1 MDGNQSGMT
10 EHARYQ
16 KWFYLLQLRTC
27 TVLIVVFSCGV
38 CFGLFKWPPIEALRT
53 LVRSVSHKC
62 TTKEELLRN
71 AFRDPVNEKEL
82 YYPAITSLS
91 GIREANERL
100 FICRDGFEIAYEN
113 IQLLGA
119 NQLQRANG
127 LQPVVRVRFSYLERE
142 YEAFA
147 YGNLPKSDSGIRAS
161 LVIPG
166 SGLNQSLG
174 IATDNPKN
182 YHHGILDAL
191 TAGGAIFTLIK
202 PNEDFLAWHDGKGK
216 KLRGQGIWSW
226 QLNRGGSYAVTYVV
240 HSLAIMKWMKSCFS
254 ETIVAG
260 LSQGGAATLSN
271 ALQSQPTHAIVASGS
286 SILFNELDLSS
297 SDQLMGFPDFAK
309 VSNPSSLLAALQASP
324 TSFLFSWGREETDYY
339 KIEAEQLI
347 TAKLIEP
354 LANVEVAIHD
364 GGHVFPVEPIRQWLS
379 KFGAN
384 R

>member
-1 MDGNQSGMT
+1 MT

-16 KWFYLLQLRTC
+16 KRFYRMQLC
-27 TVLIVVFSCGV
+27 AFTVLIVVFSYGV
-38 CFGLFKWPPIEALRT
+38 GVGHYKWPPFGALQT
-53 LVRSVSHKC
+53 LARSVPHKC
-62 TTKEELLRN
+62 TSKEEMLRN

-82 YYPAITSLS
+82 YFPAIDSLS

-100 FICRDGFEIAYEN
+100 FIRRDGFETAYEN

-119 NQLQRANG
+119 DQLQRANG
-127 LQPVVRVRFSYLERE
+127 LQPVVRIRFSFLERE

-147 YGNLPKSDSGIRAS
+147 YGELPDSNSSTRAS

-174 IATDNPKN
+174 IATDDPKN

-191 TAGGAIFTLIK
+191 SEGGAIFTFIK
-202 PNEDFLAWHDGKGK
+202 PNEDLLAWHDGKGK
-216 KLRGQGIWSW
+216 KLRGEGIWNW
-226 QLNRGGSYAVTYVV
+226 QLNRDGSYSVSYVV
-240 HSLAIMKWMKSCFS
+240 NSLAFMKWMKSCFS

-271 ALQSQPTHAIVASGS
+271 ALQSQPTFAIVASGS

-297 SDQLMGFPDFAK
+297 SDQLIGFPDFVK
-309 VSNPSSLLAALQASP
+309 LSNPSSLLAALQASP

-364 GGHVFPVEPIRQWLS
+364 AGHVFPVVPIRQWLS